1 MKTLIF
7 TIFLA
12 ISLYGKDL
20 PVNIKN
26 LEKASEYSI
35 STGGQTFL
43 VMYDGE
49 IIYEKYSNG
58 GSPEK
63 LQWLASGSKS
73 FIGIVA
79 LEQLKMD

>member
-1 MKTLIF
+1 MKTLFF

-43 VMYDGE
+43 VMACKGE
-49 IIYEKYSNG
+49 
-58 GSPEK
+58 
-63 LQWLASGSKS
+63 
-73 FIGIVA
+73 
-79 LEQLKMD
+79 